1 MKRNFIAKRFQS
13 AGTGLTLDTAA
24 LAKYKDIVDLSIG
37 DTDFTTD
44 EAIINAAFRDAKAGY
59 THYGDPKGDP
69 ELISAVC
76 KAWEEDFDQ
85 SLPRD
90 HVLVSASSCLG
101 MSLAMF
107 AILDPGDEV
116 IVFSPYFALYRAQIE
131 LAGGVCVDV
140 PTYAEEDYAI
150 SEERLR
156 AAITPRTKAI
166 IFNNPTNPTGMG
178 YDLSTMEMLARVA
191 KEYDLLIA
199 AVERALKD
207 KTFLGRVYLVA
218 AGKAAWQMAHA
229 ARACLQDNFCGG
241 VVVTKYGHVNGEIAD
256 VACFE
261 GGHPVPDEN
270 SLRGTDAALALTEDL
285 TESDTVVFLLSG
297 GGSALFE
304 KPLLPL
310 AELQDVTNQLLAAG
324 ADIVEINTIR
334 KRLSAVKGGRFAR
347 HCAPAQVFAVVLSD
361 ILGDPLDMIAS
372 GPAYP
377 DSSSCAQALDI
388 AKRYGLRLSERA
400 WALLA
405 QETPK
410 TLTNVETQITGSVRE
425 LCAAAAAACEALG
438 YEPMILTDCL
448 CCEAREAGSMLASIA
463 RTHARDGKNL
473 AFLMGGET
481 VVHLRGKGLGGRNQE
496 IALSAALGIE
506 GLSNALVFSVG
517 SDGTDGPTDAAGGI
531 ADGETAQLMRQKGVD
546 AVQSL
551 NDNDAYHALGA
562 VGGLLKTGATGT
574 NVNDVTVLLLRTAE

>member
-1 MKRNFIAKRFQS
+1 MNPTLRKDADAIIAS
-13 AGTGLTLDTAA
+13 SLNAVLP
-24 LAKYKDIVDLSIG
+24 
-37 DTDFTTD
+37 D
-44 EAIINAAFRDAKAGY
+44 EAVR
-59 THYGDPKGDP
+59 
-69 ELISAVC
+69 
-76 KAWEEDFDQ
+76 
-85 SLPRD
+85 
-90 HVLVSASSCLG
+90 
-101 MSLAMF
+101 
-107 AILDPGDEV
+107 
-116 IVFSPYFALYRAQIE
+116 
-131 LAGGVCVDV
+131 
-140 PTYAEEDYAI
+140 
-150 SEERLR
+150 
-156 AAITPRTKAI
+156 
-166 IFNNPTNPTGMG
+166 
-178 YDLSTMEMLARVA
+178 
-191 KEYDLLIA
+191 
-199 AVERALKD
+199 RALKAFAP
-207 KTFLGRVYLVA
+207 KGGRVLLVA

-229 ARACLQDNFCGG
+229 AVEALGRVDGG
-241 VVVTKYGHVNGEIAD
+241 VVVTKYKHVRGEILGVNCYEA
-256 VACFE
+256 
-261 GGHPVPDEN
+261 GHPVPDEN
-270 SLRGTDAALALTEDL
+270 SFAATEKALELVRGLAAE
-285 TESDTVVFLLSG
+285 DTVLFLLSG

-304 KPLLPL
+304 KPLLPGI
-310 AELQDVTNQLLAAG
+310 ELQDITGQLLASG
-324 ADIVEINTIR
+324 ADIVEMNTIR
-334 KRLSAVKGGRFAR
+334 KRLSGVKGGRFAQA
-347 HCAPAQVFAVVLSD
+347 CAPAQVFSIVLSD

-410 TLTNVETQITGSVRE
+410 TLENVETQITGSVRE

-481 VVHLRGKGLGGRNQE
+481 VVHLRGNGLGGRNQE

-551 NDNDAYHALGA
+551 NDNDAYHALDA

-574 NVNDVTVLLLRTAE
+574 NVNDVTVLLLRAAE